1 METDEKTKVKR
12 PNLCV
17 IDIMFPVESDE
28 QALKVKRD
36 ISEVLKDLEQK
47 RIKFTMT
54 EG

>member
-1 METDEKTKVKR
+1 MAQDEEKQVKR
-12 PNLCV
+12 PSLCH

-47 RIKFTMT
+47 RIKFAMT